1 MRTLKT
7 KSAKSRFLSAVQE
20 DDKKSRI
27 LFNDSRIICVGKR
40 FYLIALLIIYKA
52 VARLELDDLL
62 AHQSSVIKGEKEEYI
77 INPKGP
83 LNLLRGYIYYK
94 KHFMLNKRLFSP
106 ELDIRYEIILDT
118 ADDSDNVKY
127 LYKRSPQNDTVRP
140 LEASSGPKSEDKYR
154 CQEQEKLKR
163 YTIGYHRKLL
173 QMFTIQDNGACIET
187 GRGDS
192 LTTFLRYTRVKE
204 HSMAILATLL
214 LLTEGIKVPIKYVS
228 SKENMNTQLIIQ
240 KKNRIQEHLSVS
252 MHVPYKCPISKRTK
266 SVMQKE
272 AKGIFN
278 FFISHQKSSFLK
290 WDDAL
295 IEPNTLEKFNSGRF
309 LNSLPFLIQM
319 YIFEFIDNI
328 EDANKFIFAVYEILK
343 EYSEENESKEEK
355 ETDHAI
361 SVFNRCF
368 VPANQLEAS
377 LTYIDNVKKVKSLEA
392 MRKSTPFLNSV
403 QVFTFSRIP
412 MQNLPSSDELKHG
425 IEYFAN
431 CVESS
436 ILSLV
441 CCFMYDPIL
450 GEYTTS
456 HLPNAMPKLHSF
468 FMKYKMPTEFIS
480 LEMHQKWNEIVSNLE
495 NKEVLY
501 CNKGNELMS
510 GIINIA
516 AVLIEITGIS
526 HTFAKNI
533 YQFKSIVN
541 SEQEIT
547 NEMLIELATVLE
559 DIFLALSVNK
569 SLKLSMLDIV
579 KCKRSDPAYD
589 LFGCL
594 SIKYKVCK
602 NKQKFCIKISS
613 FHTQSAVIGS
623 KRSIR
628 TASSFILNTPRKYED
643 PNDFFS
649 HLVNS
654 YIDVGLKRLI
664 NCAENIK
671 NTDFIEE
678 ICHAAKTDFIN
689 VNRILMLDSIYT
701 LQSKFNILEYCSIYM
716 CNKNLDK
723 DYSGVKFT
731 SNILG
736 IVHSFALSNVS
747 SLLSVIIYTGVYKF
761 YGSKIKINTKG
772 NWPVQLPDSKA
783 CLGLFNSIV
792 SIGNKELLVDALDV
806 FMSFDTGERPGD
818 NVILLIKELS
828 HETFRLL
835 LKDEDPAY
843 AQKLIH
849 IMKARYHGH
858 GHTLSNIVCC
868 IWLFYACNDEDISI
882 ETICLVF
889 DMVQPYCDKDIFNFI
904 YTPDNCSHAINVF
917 KSMKIPLYGRNN
929 GKKKYDKI
937 ANVIKEYQ
945 RGFNTES
952 TPGCTLLTPEI

>member
-1 MRTLKT
+1 M
-7 KSAKSRFLSAVQE
+7 
-20 DDKKSRI
+20 
-27 LFNDSRIICVGKR
+27 
-40 FYLIALLIIYKA
+40 
-52 VARLELDDLL
+52 
-62 AHQSSVIKGEKEEYI
+62 
-77 INPKGP
+77 
-83 LNLLRGYIYYK
+83 
-94 KHFMLNKRLFSP
+94 
-106 ELDIRYEIILDT
+106 
-118 ADDSDNVKY
+118 
-127 LYKRSPQNDTVRP
+127 
-140 LEASSGPKSEDKYR
+140 
-154 CQEQEKLKR
+154 
-163 YTIGYHRKLL
+163 
-173 QMFTIQDNGACIET
+173 
-187 GRGDS
+187 
-192 LTTFLRYTRVKE
+192 
-204 HSMAILATLL
+204 
-214 LLTEGIKVPIKYVS
+214 
-228 SKENMNTQLIIQ
+228 NMHLIIQ

-252 MHVPYKCPISKRTK
+252 MHVPYKCPVSKRTK

-278 FFISHQKSSFLK
+278 FFISHQKSPFLK
-290 WDDAL
+290 WDEAL

-309 LNSLPFLIQM
+309 LNTLPFLIQM

-343 EYSEENESKEEK
+343 EYAEENESKDEK
-355 ETDHAI
+355 ETNHAI

-368 VPANQLEAS
+368 VPANQLEES
-377 LTYIDNVKKVKSLEA
+377 LTYIDNVKKVKSLED
-392 MRKSTPFLNSV
+392 MRKSTPFLNCV

-412 MQNLPSSDELKHG
+412 MQNPPGSNELAHG

-441 CCFMYDPIL
+441 CCLMYDPIL
-450 GEYTTS
+450 GEYTTN
-456 HLPNAMPKLHSF
+456 HIPNAIPKLHSF
-468 FMKYKMPTEFIS
+468 FMKYKIPTEFIS
-480 LEMHQKWNEIVSNLE
+480 LEMHQKWNEVVSNLE
-495 NKEVLY
+495 NKEILY

-516 AVLIEITGIS
+516 TVLIEITGIT
-526 HTFAKNI
+526 HTFAKDLH
-533 YQFKSIVN
+533 QFKSIVN
-541 SEQEIT
+541 SDQKIT

-559 DIFLALSVNK
+559 DIFLVLSVNK

-579 KCKRSDPAYD
+579 KSKRSDPTYD
-589 LFGCL
+589 LFGCVN
-594 SIKYKVCK
+594 IKYTVGM
-602 NKQKFCIKISS
+602 NKQKFCMKISC
-613 FHTQSAVIGS
+613 FHTQTAVIGS

-628 TASSFILNTPRKYED
+628 TASSFILNTPKKYED
-643 PNDFFS
+643 PKDFFS

-664 NCAENIK
+664 NYTENVK
-671 NTDFIEE
+671 KEDFVKE
-678 ICHAAKTDFIN
+678 IRHAAETDFIN

-723 DYSGVKFT
+723 NYSGVKFT

-736 IVHSFALSNVS
+736 IVHSFSLSNVS
-747 SLLSVIIYTGVYKF
+747 SLLSVIVYTGVYKF

-783 CLGLFNSIV
+783 CLSLFNSIV
-792 SIGNKELLVDALDV
+792 FIGNKGLLVDALDV
-806 FMSFDTGERPGD
+806 FMSFDTDERPGD
-818 NVILLIKELS
+818 NIILLIKELS
-828 HETFRLL
+828 HQIFRLL
-835 LKDEDPAY
+835 LKDEDLEY

-849 IMKARYHGH
+849 AIKARYRTY

-889 DMVQPYCDKDIFNFI
+889 DMVHPYCDKDIFNFI
-904 YTPDNCSHAINVF
+904 YTSDNCSHAITVF
-917 KSMKIPLYGRNN
+917 KSMKIPLYSRSN

-945 RGFNTES
+945 RGFNPENAPGGTLF
-952 TPGCTLLTPEI
+952 TP